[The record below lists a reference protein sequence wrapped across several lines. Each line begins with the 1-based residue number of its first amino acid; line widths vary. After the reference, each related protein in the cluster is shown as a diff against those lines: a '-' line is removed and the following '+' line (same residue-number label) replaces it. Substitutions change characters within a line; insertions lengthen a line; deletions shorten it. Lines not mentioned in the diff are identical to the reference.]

1 MKQLK
6 SYTIAGLFFVLIIG
20 TLSHFFFEWSGN
32 NFIIGLFSPVN
43 ESVWEHMKLIF
54 FPMLLYA
61 AFAAYKLNPTYP
73 GSSSALAFGII
84 FGTFLIP
91 VLFYTYTGILGK
103 SYIVI
108 DILIFIISVI
118 AAFYV
123 SYHYTLSGRL
133 KNYTSFLWA
142 VVFFMMIG
150 FILFSY
156 NPPGL
161 ELFMFRM

>member
-20 TLSHFFFEWSGN
+20 TLSHFFYEWSGN

-43 ESVWEHMKLIF
+43 ESVWEHMKLVF
-54 FPMLLYA
+54 YPMLLYS
-61 AFAAYKLNPTYP
+61 AFAAYKLNNTYP
-73 GSSSALAFGII
+73 EINSALAFGILS
-84 FGTFLIP
+84 GSFLVP

-103 SYIVI
+103 RYSVI

-123 SYHYTLSGRL
+123 SYRFTLSVRI
-133 KNYTSFLWA
+133 KNYSSVLWA
-142 VVFFMMIG
+142 VVFLMIIV

-156 NPPGL
+156 NPPEL
-161 ELFMFRM
+161 ELFNSK